1 MSALGGEA
9 DIPRSRSG
17 SVNDPRVDLE
27 ENWHGDSNSTFP
39 AKNYGLPAPRIREKP
54 IQATEMQ
61 GVFCWD
67 VKALSLQLGQITLQ
81 FPKLQGETG
90 WLQTASTA
98 TSSRVFRL
106 SPDTRGDDPKNPWSS
121 APRALGH
128 SKSPRAR

>member
-9 DIPRSRSG
+9 HPSFAIGCPLMTREKR
-17 SVNDPRVDLE
+17 
-27 ENWHGDSNSTFP
+27 HADSNSTFP
-39 AKNYGLPAPRIREKP
+39 AKNDRLPAPRLSEQP

-98 TSSRVFRL
+98 TL
-106 SPDTRGDDPKNPWSS
+106 
-121 APRALGH
+121 
-128 SKSPRAR
+128 